1 MLPIPVE
8 FFDKQVH
15 AYQQTCKRAEN
26 YLSYLSNKRYVLTE
40 KLSWWRTRQ
49 WEVNAFGEM
58 MHVVGSLDNATE
70 WLLQEDKI
78 SPLDYQLLKF
88 YEYSDVVDALLEV
101 LKSREENQVI
111 PVSLE
116 EFQVLMDISSFE
128 EDPELTKEDILEIGK
143 QL

>member
-8 FFDKQVH
+8 FFQQHVH
-15 AYQQTCKRAEN
+15 AYEQTCKRAEN
-26 YLSYLSNKRYVLTE
+26 YLSYLSGKRYVFTE

-58 MHVVGSLDNATE
+58 MHVVGSLDNVLE

-88 YEYSDVVDALLEV
+88 YEYSDMVDTILEKMKERVEDQMISVSIEELQLL
-101 LKSREENQVI
+101 I
-111 PVSLE
+111 
-116 EFQVLMDISSFE
+116 DISSFV
-128 EDPELTKEDILEIGK
+128 EDPRLTKEDILEIGK

>member
-1 MLPIPVE
+1 
-8 FFDKQVH
+8 
-15 AYQQTCKRAEN
+15 
-26 YLSYLSNKRYVLTE
+26 
-40 KLSWWRTRQ
+40 
-49 WEVNAFGEM
+49 

-88 YEYSDVVDALLEV
+88 YEYSDMVDALLEV
-101 LKSREENQVI
+101 LKAREENQVI

>member
-88 YEYSDVVDALLEV
+88 YEYSDMVDALLEV
-101 LKSREENQVI
+101 LKAREEKSGNSC
-111 PVSLE
+111 VSGG
-116 EFQVLMDISSFE
+116 VSSSY
-128 EDPELTKEDILEIGK
+128 GY
-143 QL
+143 QLLRGRPRVN